1 MARFTPTR
9 MTYGLHAICVLRT
22 SLIPFLLLD
31 PRRIR
36 AKEARTM
43 PNSRRAAVTK
53 AEPRKINISL
63 EWFTSAELYTIRVFV
78 LAKLLVAVGELLLR
92 SVGR

>member
-1 MARFTPTR
+1 
-9 MTYGLHAICVLRT
+9 
-22 SLIPFLLLD
+22 
-31 PRRIR
+31 
-36 AKEARTM
+36 M